1 MLRNAGGP
9 GGENTTRSVIR
20 SLVTVIATIG
30 FAAVSFA
37 QPAIGPSIAPGQ
49 NLHGRFQQE
58 RHLKGITT
66 VTLTSSGSFV
76 LAPGEGLIWRIEQP
90 IQTVTVITPVGIR
103 QIVNG
108 SEVQRIEAS
117 HVPVI
122 THFYDMLNGAL
133 TGDWSAMHHDF
144 AVQTT
149 GDQRAWRTTLT
160 PLRAADPIVGMLSS
174 IVITGAKMVDAVNI
188 VRANGDSE
196 RLTFLDQTISDVPL
210 SESDAR
216 LLTSNA
222 VVPTD

>member
-20 SLVTVIATIG
+20 SFVTVIATLG
-30 FAAVSFA
+30 FAAFSFA
-37 QPAIGPSIAPGQ
+37 QPIIGPSIAPGQ

-58 RHLKGITT
+58 RHLKGIT

-76 LAPGEGLIWRIEQP
+76 LAPGKGLIWRIEQP

-122 THFYDMLNGAL
+122 THFYDMLNGSL
-133 TGDWSAMHHDF
+133 TGDWSTMHHDF

-149 GDQRAWRTTLT
+149 GDQRGWRTTLT
-160 PLRAADPIVGMLSS
+160 PLRATDPIVGTLSS

-188 VRANGDSE
+188 LRTNGDSE
-196 RLTFLDQTISDVPL
+196 RLTFLDQAISDVPL
-210 SESDAR
+210 SEGDAR

-222 VVPTD
+222 VIPTD